1 MLIICEP
8 TFKPVNK
15 DNESEE
21 EIFYTVDKAQN
32 QKYLRAEIV
41 ATLSDLFPDKVG
53 DIETLGKSVYG
64 ITFFDADNFDDE
76 IQILNEYNAQKHNF
90 EVKYKDNII
99 NTTLELFT
107 FMIKNK
113 ESFPKEIVLTE
124 EQVAQIQDNIHTDL
138 SGLKNLESIF
148 LVSADVSGVNFNG
161 STIRNST
168 FSETNFFATQFT
180 DTTINNTNF
189 TEADIRYAQ
198 FEVSTLTK
206 VNFYKADLRH
216 ANFAGSTLTDV
227 DLRDA
232 DLRYTDL
239 SSVTF
244 AGKCKMAGAQFVNI
258 TNVLENLYEYP
269 PNLFDDVI
277 NTEEDEYEDGEGEGE
292 GDGDEDES
300 AFLKT
305 NAAIFS
311 SANVKAG
318 DEQAEAEDDDDDDD
332 DVNTN
337 PPICAD
343 VINGYDINIPAYLA
357 RNDANFTIQLPNSD
371 KYECVNLNDIK
382 RYHIKTDK
390 AGMKYFNYYYACN
403 DETPY
408 YAFTEENYIRAQAYI
423 RMGSF
428 SLLVE
433 KPDWFP
439 QAEMPIYRKFKLV
452 KTGTKPAFV
461 SETMLRHGEQGDAD
475 YISSE
480 WHCNAGKMDTYKL
493 EPIMEGGRTYKKIK
507 PSKKTQRKNMMK
519 KRTQRKN
526 MIKKMIHKKKNKKT
540 QNKKK
545 NKKTRKL

>member
-32 QKYLRAEIV
+32 QKYLRGEIV

-124 EQVAQIQDNIHTDL
+124 EQVTQIQDNIHTDL

-189 TEADIRYAQ
+189 TEADIRYAK

-277 NTEEDEYEDGEGEGE
+277 NTEEDEYEEGEGEGE
-292 GDGDEDES
+292 GDGAEDES

-526 MIKKMIHKKKNKKT
+526 MIKKMINKKKNKKT

-545 NKKTRKL
+545 NKKTCKL

>member
-124 EQVAQIQDNIHTDL
+124 EQVTQIQDNIHTDL

-189 TEADIRYAQ
+189 TEADIRYAK

-244 AGKCKMAGAQFVNI
+244 AGKCKLAGAQFVNI
-258 TNVLENLYEYP
+258 NNVLENLYEFP
-269 PNLFDDVI
+269 SNLFDDVI
-277 NTEEDEYEDGEGEGE
+277 NTEEDEYEGE
-292 GDGDEDES
+292 GDGDGDGAEDES

-318 DEQAEAEDDDDDDD
+318 DEQAEAEDDDDDED
-332 DVNTN
+332 DVNTT

-357 RNDANFTIQLPNSD
+357 RNDANFTIQLPNSN

-403 DETPY
+403 DDNPY

-428 SLLVE
+428 SLLIE

-493 EPIMEGGRTYKKIK
+493 EPIMDGGRTYKKIK
-507 PSKKTQRKNMMK
+507 PSKKTYKKNMMK
-519 KRTQRKN
+519 KKT
-526 MIKKMIHKKKNKKT
+526 HKKKNKKT
-540 QNKKK
+540 KNKQTKNKKN